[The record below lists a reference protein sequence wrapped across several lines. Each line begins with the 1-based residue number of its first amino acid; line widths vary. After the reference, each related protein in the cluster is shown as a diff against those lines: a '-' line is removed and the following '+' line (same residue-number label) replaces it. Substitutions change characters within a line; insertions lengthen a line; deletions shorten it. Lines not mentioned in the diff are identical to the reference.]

1 MPKTSRLSTDPV
13 SRPGSL
19 DQLATTFSP
28 HPKLNPFATTTN
40 LVCLLLEDPQT
51 PQILRKHFEELF
63 SEMGDLT
70 GIRCTPPTSE
80 TIRRQLPLML
90 ARATRMNLSV
100 RGIEWAYW
108 RFRKEGGAE

>member
-1 MPKTSRLSTDPV
+1 MPKALQLSTVPGWQ
-13 SRPGSL
+13 PGSS
-19 DQLATTFSP
+19 DQPPTTTSLHSKP
-28 HPKLNPFATTTN
+28 NPFATTTN
-40 LVCLLLEDPQT
+40 FICLLLEGPQT

-90 ARATRMNLSV
+90 AMATRMNLSV